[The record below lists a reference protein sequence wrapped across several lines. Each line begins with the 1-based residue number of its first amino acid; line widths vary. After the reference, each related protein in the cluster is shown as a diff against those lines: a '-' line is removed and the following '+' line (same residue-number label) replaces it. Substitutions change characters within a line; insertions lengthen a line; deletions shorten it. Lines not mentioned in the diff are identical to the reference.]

1 MDTLLGV
8 LLGLV
13 VGAGSGWSLGS
24 SRSKSSV
31 EKTIRDLENRVKGAV
46 ANLDATQKQATIFQ
60 QENNTLKSQQD
71 KLYSERINV
80 EGVLKALE
88 SQLTSTQE
96 QANAL
101 NSQVFSLTQKNEKSV
116 GESSRLENELVLAKE
131 RLEEAQ
137 KKIQDLQKEIATLNT
152 QSQKLTTENNSLK
165 ISLGTSESEKNIKQ
179 EAVKSLEDQLTQL
192 KSENKQ
198 ELQLLKQQNQH
209 IVDGLKQQMSETF
222 KVLASEV
229 LKEESKEFK
238 SKAEED
244 LTHRQRSIEI
254 TLKPVQDNLIKL
266 EKEIQELEKERT
278 GSYRELKSQVES
290 LIQLEK
296 DLRQETGNLVKALRQ
311 PIGRGQWGEV
321 ILEKVL
327 QLSGMVEN
335 IHYMKQVSSTSS
347 DGTIRP
353 DVVVNLPNGK
363 NIVIDSKAVMSAYL
377 DALELKDDTEIEN
390 AYKNHA
396 SQLKARVND
405 LSKKEYFAQ
414 FQASPEFV
422 ILFLPAE
429 SLFSYALQFD
439 KELLEYASSKNV
451 ILATPTTL
459 IGLLRAVYYGWK
471 QDEIARNA
479 KEIGQSANEIYD
491 RLAKMIE
498 HFNNLGK
505 SIRKS
510 GEMFDKTAGSFNG
523 MLRPSLNRLKAKIGK
538 QQDENLEI
546 DQVDIVT
553 KNFCTLD
560 DVQD

>member
-1 MDTLLGV
+1 M
-8 LLGLV
+8 
-13 VGAGSGWSLGS
+13 AKIEAMSFY
-24 SRSKSSV
+24 
-31 EKTIRDLENRVKGAV
+31 IRVSPLITPVHCI
-46 ANLDATQKQATIFQ
+46 TQT
-60 QENNTLKSQQD
+60 
-71 KLYSERINV
+71 
-80 EGVLKALE
+80 
-88 SQLTSTQE
+88 
-96 QANAL
+96 
-101 NSQVFSLTQKNEKSV
+101 
-116 GESSRLENELVLAKE
+116 
-131 RLEEAQ
+131 EE
-137 KKIQDLQKEIATLNT
+137 
-152 QSQKLTTENNSLK
+152 
-165 ISLGTSESEKNIKQ
+165 
-179 EAVKSLEDQLTQL
+179 
-192 KSENKQ
+192 
-198 ELQLLKQQNQH
+198 
-209 IVDGLKQQMSETF
+209 
-222 KVLASEV
+222 
-229 LKEESKEFK
+229 
-238 SKAEED
+238 
-244 LTHRQRSIEI
+244 
-254 TLKPVQDNLIKL
+254 P
-266 EKEIQELEKERT
+266 ERT

-439 KELLEYASSKNV
+439 KELLEYASLKNV

-510 GEMFDKTAGSFNG
+510 GEMFDKTAGSFNV